1 MFIIKSMI
9 YRIFSFVNNFLTINV
24 NFFEVINIFR
34 SLPHISLGLCY
45 NDKLK
50 KIFHTV
56 KRVRLFL

>member
-50 KIFHTV
+50 KNFFT
-56 KRVRLFL
+56 R